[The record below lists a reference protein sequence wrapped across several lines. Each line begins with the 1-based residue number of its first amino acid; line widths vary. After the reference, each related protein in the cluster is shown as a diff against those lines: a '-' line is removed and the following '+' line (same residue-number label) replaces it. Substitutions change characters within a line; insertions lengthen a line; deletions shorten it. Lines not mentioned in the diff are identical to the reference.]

1 LKVEKFKWTFHIYGK
16 RLKIGLRLKKYR
28 CFPKTLNGDIKV
40 WPAVHT
46 HTHSHQP
53 SAISHQKYYL
63 ILDLNTYRLATSV

>member
-46 HTHSHQP
+46 HSHQP
-53 SAISHQKYYL
+53 SAISHQPSAISHQNT
-63 ILDLNTYRLATSV
+63 ILFWI